1 MDIKIERLTASDY
14 DEWLAVI
21 DRVFTIQNK
30 RHMDFEVE
38 LPKMCVR
45 DDEHMGKHF
54 AVKKNGKIVSALGVY
69 PLPMNVAGEEI
80 LFSTMGNVIT
90 VPEEEGNGYMTQ
102 LLEVAMKELSDLGI
116 DGSRLCGD
124 RMRYNRYGYEY
135 AGFLYNFEILK
146 HHIVRR
152 FKDFD
157 SDIFQSMK
165 RMMPLQGLLRCS
177 DKGEKHNEGCI

>member
-116 DGSRLCGD
+116 DGS
-124 RMRYNRYGYEY
+124 
-135 AGFLYNFEILK
+135 
-146 HHIVRR
+146 
-152 FKDFD
+152 
-157 SDIFQSMK
+157 
-165 RMMPLQGLLRCS
+165 
-177 DKGEKHNEGCI
+177 